1 MHHSKVFEINPQ
13 IKWFK
18 NCVFFFC
25 LDTKETKNQE
35 QTISP
40 HLATLRRF
48 YSCFTSVFIRIFFA
62 KKMKSSI
69 FINRPVLSKLFRRLY
84 IVFNIYYLF

>member
-1 MHHSKVFEINPQ
+1 MCFVEIILKALLSEVFEINPQ

-35 QTISP
+35 QTIPP
-40 HLATLRRF
+40 HQQPCIAF
-48 YSCFTSVFIRIFFA
+48 VP
-62 KKMKSSI
+62 SSRT
-69 FINRPVLSKLFRRLY
+69 FS
-84 IVFNIYYLF
+84 